1 MKYYI
6 LFLLSQINFRGNNK
20 YILGLVIIDALL
32 FLFLIISI
40 FINKILFLV
49 IFSLTILVSVLLI
62 IKIIIILKNKKKK
75 LTEILIKKED
85 IKIEEEVKTK
95 KRRDKN
101 RRKVKPKEEEIK
113 IKEEV
118 KIILENKKE
127 YKVISKQ
134 EKKKR
139 DIQLKKILQSQKD
152 SRNNANFKTY
162 TKKEEIQKVNKTIE
176 EMSIMGTII
185 KDQIIEEKK
194 TNPEKFISIQDAL
207 KTENK
212 DDSLFIMGLLAQN
225 LENQGITTAIE
236 KEEIL
241 NDEDNNDSASTTLQ
255 FMINGMGTKKKY
267 NLHFDLGEERNE
279 QLLNDEKEQKDFN
292 NKLKKN

>member
-1 MKYYI
+1 
-6 LFLLSQINFRGNNK
+6 
-20 YILGLVIIDALL
+20 
-32 FLFLIISI
+32 
-40 FINKILFLV
+40 
-49 IFSLTILVSVLLI
+49 
-62 IKIIIILKNKKKK
+62 
-75 LTEILIKKED
+75 
-85 IKIEEEVKTK
+85 
-95 KRRDKN
+95 
-101 RRKVKPKEEEIK
+101 
-113 IKEEV
+113 
-118 KIILENKKE
+118 
-127 YKVISKQ
+127 
-134 EKKKR
+134 
-139 DIQLKKILQSQKD
+139 
-152 SRNNANFKTY
+152 
-162 TKKEEIQKVNKTIE
+162 
-176 EMSIMGTII
+176 MGTII

-194 TNPEKFISIQDAL
+194 TNPEKFISIQDAV